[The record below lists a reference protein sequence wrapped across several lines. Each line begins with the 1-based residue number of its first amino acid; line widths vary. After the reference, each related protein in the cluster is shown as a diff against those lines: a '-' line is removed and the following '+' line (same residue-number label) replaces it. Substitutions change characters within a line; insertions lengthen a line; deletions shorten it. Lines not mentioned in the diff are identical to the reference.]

1 MSANSLIEIFK
12 YLYWDMASPLSRD
25 QYIAALLRNIPGDF
39 GIVLRRKWYTG
50 RFSKAGKGLSIHPGT
65 VVLNPGCIEC
75 GDCVNIGLFNYIQGG
90 GGIIMGSNVLLG
102 PYTRIW
108 TQNHNYKNPDIPVRA
123 QGYTFRP
130 VIMGDDVWIGA
141 NVFVMPGVVLGS
153 RCVVSANSVVGRKE
167 YPPGMILAGYPARKI
182 GAR

>member
-1 MSANSLIEIFK
+1 MPGNRVIEILK
-12 YLYWDMASPLSRD
+12 YLYWDLASRTGRD
-25 QYIAALLRNIPGDF
+25 QYIALLLRNIPGDF
-39 GIVLRRKWYTG
+39 GVVLRRQWYARRFGKVG
-50 RFSKAGKGLSIHPGT
+50 RDLSVHPGT
-65 VVLNPGCIEC
+65 TILNPGCIEC
-75 GDCVNIGLFNYIQGG
+75 GDRVNIGLFNYIQAGG
-90 GGIIMGSNVLLG
+90 GVIMGDNVLLG

-108 TQNHNYKNPDIPVRA
+108 TQNHNYKNPDIPVHD

-130 VIMGDDVWIGA
+130 VIIGHDVWIGA

-167 YPPGMILAGYPARKI
+167 YPPGTVLAGYPARKI